1 MPAYLVLVWWY
12 LWGFGNSGCC
22 SESQSASSSSLDEQE
37 RCCERKKL
45 WRLAIILSGQRNP
58 PPTPQPCASSW
69 LTLDPEGA
77 EVTDEAS
84 ASAACLHFRLQPV
97 QWRTGILWAQASG
110 TCPDACWDSARVAG
124 EVALESCGTCSLE
137 SWSWSCEDLKKIH
150 WERRIMVTLFYKLSA
165 LVAPFSHSECKFP
178 PTYQSSCFAF
188 LSVVYSAVLQ
198 PWLKVFFYCFKL
210 KGCPSDNT
218 IPHLFTNTNTGVWAA

>member
-1 MPAYLVLVWWY
+1 MIPVRIWEFRVLLGESECFLFFAWWAGTLLLEKEIVEISHHS
-12 LWGFGNSGCC
+12 LWAT
-22 SESQSASSSSLDEQE
+22 QS
-37 RCCERKKL
+37 
-45 WRLAIILSGQRNP
+45 

-97 QWRTGILWAQASG
+97 QWRTGISWAQASG
-110 TCPDACWDSARVAG
+110 TCPDACWDSARVVG
-124 EVALESCGTCSLE
+124 EAALESCGTCSLE
-137 SWSWSCEDLKKIH
+137 SWSWSCEDLKKTH
-150 WERRIMVTLFYKLSA
+150 WERRIMVTLFYKLLA